1 MDRQISED
9 LERVTINIVIV
20 DILVLN
26 ILFGLGVYFGW
37 MSDISLN
44 WLFFNVAYLIT
55 IFFRNPIAQ
64 NRTVSLDQ
72 VTSRGL
78 WSGVLMSTIYIG
90 EILIDSIESNHIT
103 NRMPWWL
110 IPIGII
116 VALIL
121 SRFFSRMWVKSYR
134 RSSAMKRNAI
144 FVGAGVNLK
153 AIYNRLAKDLTTG
166 YVIQGY
172 FEDHVSEHL
181 GEELPRLGDVS
192 DVVTYLN
199 ENKGKVDL
207 VFCNQPDSMAESVR
221 EIVRCCENNLIHFY
235 TVPNVNNFLNRRMTV
250 QYVDDMPVFT
260 MRDEPLR
267 LPHNRAIKRLFDIF
281 ASLLFLVLI
290 FWWVYIIVAIITK
303 ITMPGP
309 VLFKQKRSG
318 DHRKEFTCLKFRS
331 MKVNDQAD
339 LVQATKNDPRK
350 TKWGNFLRKT
360 SIDEFPQFI
369 NVLRNDMSIV
379 GPRPHM
385 LKHTEEYSKII
396 DKYMVRHY
404 AKPGITGW
412 AQVKGFRGETPE
424 TWMMEERIKKDIW
437 YIEHWTFMLDIKII
451 FMTIFNWMGK
461 EKGNAY

>member
-9 LERVTINIVIV
+9 LERVTINIVIF

-37 MSDISLN
+37 MAGISLN

-121 SRFFSRMWVKSYR
+121 SRFFSRLWVKKYR

-144 FVGAGVNLK
+144 FVGAGVNLR

-192 DVVTYLN
+192 DVVNYLN

-267 LPHNRAIKRLFDIF
+267 LPHNRAIKRLFDII

-309 VLFKQKRSG
+309 VLFKQKRTG
-318 DHRKEFTCLKFRS
+318 VHRKEFTMLKFRS

-339 LVQATKNDPRK
+339 LVQATKDDPRK

-396 DKYMVRHY
+396 DKYMVRHFV
-404 AKPGITGW
+404 KPGITGW

>member
-26 ILFGLGVYFGW
+26 VLFGIGVYFGW
-37 MSDISLN
+37 MSGISLN

-72 VTSRGL
+72 VTSRAL
-78 WSGVLMSTIYIG
+78 WSGILMSTIYIG

-110 IPIGII
+110 VPIFII

-121 SRFFSRMWVKSYR
+121 SRFCSRLWVKRHR
-134 RSSAMKRNAI
+134 RSGAMKRNAI

-181 GEELPRLGDVS
+181 GDDLPRLGDVS
-192 DVVTYLN
+192 NVVDYLN
-199 ENKGKVDL
+199 ENRGKVDL
-207 VFCNQPDSMAESVR
+207 VFCNQPDSMADTVR

-267 LPHNRAIKRLFDIF
+267 LPHNRAIKRIFDIIVSF
-281 ASLLFLVLI
+281 LFLVLC
-290 FWWVYIIVAIITK
+290 FWWIYIIVAIITK

-339 LVQATKNDPRK
+339 LIQATKDDPRK
-350 TKWGNFLRKT
+350 TKWGDFLRRT
-360 SIDEFPQFI
+360 SIDELPQFI

-385 LKHTEEYSKII
+385 LKHTEEYGKII

-412 AQVKGFRGETPE
+412 AQVKGFRGETKE
-424 TWMMEERIKKDIW
+424 LWQMEERVKKDIW

-451 FMTIFNWMGK
+451 FMTIFNWLGK

>member
-1 MDRQISED
+1 
-9 LERVTINIVIV
+9 
-20 DILVLN
+20 
-26 ILFGLGVYFGW
+26 
-37 MSDISLN
+37 
-44 WLFFNVAYLIT
+44 
-55 IFFRNPIAQ
+55 
-64 NRTVSLDQ
+64 
-72 VTSRGL
+72 
-78 WSGVLMSTIYIG
+78 
-90 EILIDSIESNHIT
+90 
-103 NRMPWWL
+103 
-110 IPIGII
+110 
-116 VALIL
+116 
-121 SRFFSRMWVKSYR
+121 
-134 RSSAMKRNAI
+134 MKRNAI
-144 FVGAGVNLK
+144 FVGAGVNLR

-192 DVVTYLN
+192 DVVNYLN

-267 LPHNRAIKRLFDIF
+267 LPHNRAIKRLFDII

-309 VLFKQKRSG
+309 VFFKQKRSG

>member
-9 LERVTINIVIV
+9 LERVTINIVIF

-37 MSDISLN
+37 MSGISLN

-121 SRFFSRMWVKSYR
+121 SRFFSRLWVKKYR

-144 FVGAGVNLK
+144 FVGAGVNLR

-172 FEDHVSEHL
+172 FEDHVSKHL
-181 GEELPRLGDVS
+181 GEELPRLGEVS
-192 DVVTYLN
+192 DVVDYLN

-207 VFCNQPDSMAESVR
+207 VFCNQPDSMADSVR

-385 LKHTEEYSKII
+385 LKHTEEYGKII